1 MRQHVIKSKF
11 KGVYAFMILFE
22 ILRKI
27 NRYIKQNNKRRA
39 GIYLSP
45 VRRIERV
52 YPLLNERVCAMTFDD
67 GPSALPPNPLPSNRI
82 PQVNSKSNKD
92 TALGLTEVLMNTLEK
107 YDAVG
112 TFDCV
117 GSTRENY
124 PDKRGKRHTAKWG
137 GTAHDHYPDFEKDQF
152 AGVLNQPELGEAIL
166 QRGHEM
172 ANHGGRHVI
181 FGPMR
186 LIYDSR
192 VSLATLESVLEDLTL
207 FHNFVYSQYKH
218 TPTLS
223 RPPHYIDGIRGGLN
237 AYDVYAMMGY
247 QYMAASFDGGGWKPS
262 KGIYSEDVEAMVLPI
277 KKVLESDENALNG
290 HIIFQKDG
298 CNMSLQTPIADA
310 LDPQLQILE
319 EKGYKVI
326 GVNELVKRSPFEDYG
341 EGHIHFEE
349 AKDLINAGFIV
360 AYKNN
365 SFQPQRVLTF
375 GELVAM
381 TTPKDLFVALT
392 ALKSKQLRV
401 DFDYSKWHVGE
412 IESAHVKVRTSHPYY
427 WMFKYAKKQGYLGA
441 FSDRWDIN
449 DPVDAEMCIQ
459 YLDHVLAAHQTE
471 LSETEQRERDDLC
484 SKLKKVTKSP
494 LKRVDILPLLKATL
508 KSVKLM

>member
-1 MRQHVIKSKF
+1 
-11 KGVYAFMILFE
+11 MIVFE

-27 NRYIKQNNKRRA
+27 NRYIKQSKKSKA

-67 GPSALPPNPLPSNRI
+67 GPSALPPNPPRSNATLASASS
-82 PQVNSKSNKD
+82 QMDNMSNGVGS
-92 TALGLTEVLMNTLEK
+92 LGLTETLMTILEK
-107 YDAVG
+107 YNAVG
-112 TFDCV
+112 TFDCI
-117 GSTRENY
+117 GGTQENY
-124 PDKRGKRHTAKWG
+124 PDKRGKLHTAKWG
-137 GTAHDHYPDFEKDQF
+137 GTAHDHYPDFERDQF
-152 AGVLNQPELGEAIL
+152 AGILNQPELGKSVL

-192 VSLATLESVLEDLTL
+192 TSLSSLESVLEDLTL
-207 FHNFVYSQYKH
+207 FHNFAHEQFNH
-218 TPTLS
+218 TATFS
-223 RPPHYIDGIRGGLN
+223 RPPHYIDGIKGGLN

-262 KGIYSEDVEAMVLPI
+262 KGQYNEDVEAMVSPLR
-277 KKVLESDENALNG
+277 KSLDADANTLNG
-290 HIIFQKDG
+290 QIIFQKDG

-310 LDPQLQILE
+310 LEPQLQILK

-326 GVNELVKRSPFEDYG
+326 GVGELVKRSPFEDYG
-341 EGHIHFEE
+341 EGHAHFED
-349 AKDLINAGFIV
+349 ARTLINAGFIV

-365 SFQPQRVLTF
+365 SFQPQRILTF

-392 ALKSKQLRV
+392 ALKTKQLRV
-401 DFDYSKWHVGE
+401 DFDYAKWHVDK
-412 IESAHVKVRTSHPYY
+412 IEAAFVKVRTTHPYY
-427 WMFKYAKKQGYLGA
+427 WMFKYAKKQGYLGQYM
-441 FSDRWDIN
+441 DQWDI
-449 DPVDAEMCIQ
+449 DDSMDAHRCIQ
-459 YLDHVLAAHQTE
+459 YLDHVLKAHQVE
-471 LSETEQRERDDLC
+471 LNTDQQQERARLC
-484 SKLKKVTKSP
+484 SELMKMATPS
-494 LKRVDILPLLKATL
+494 LKRVEILPLLKATL
-508 KSVKLM
+508 ESAKLL

>member
-1 MRQHVIKSKF
+1 
-11 KGVYAFMILFE
+11 MILFE

-27 NRYIKQNNKRRA
+27 NRYVKQNNKRKA

-52 YPLLNERVCAMTFDD
+52 YPLLNARVCAMTFDD
-67 GPSALPPNPLPSNRI
+67 GPSALPPNPPKATDKETT
-82 PQVNSKSNKD
+82 Q
-92 TALGLTEVLMNTLEK
+92 GLTEDLMDTLEK

-117 GSTRENY
+117 GGTQENY
-124 PDKRGKRHTAKWG
+124 PDKRGKLHTAKWG
-137 GTAHDHYPDFEKDQF
+137 GVAHDHYPDYEKDQF
-152 AGVLNQPELGEAIL
+152 AGILNQPELGMRVL
-166 QRGHEM
+166 HRGHEM
-172 ANHGGRHVI
+172 ANHGGRHVL

-192 VSLATLESVLEDLTL
+192 VSLASLENVLEDLTL
-207 FHNFVYSQYKH
+207 FHNFAYTHFKH

-262 KGIYSEDVEAMVLPI
+262 KGDYRADVEAMVLPI
-277 KKVLESDENALNG
+277 KQVLESDANALNG
-290 HIIFQKDG
+290 QIIFQKDG

-310 LDPQLQILE
+310 LDPQLQILK

-326 GVNELVKRSPFEDYG
+326 GVDALIKESPFEDYG
-341 EGHIHFEE
+341 EGHVAFED
-349 AKDLINAGFIV
+349 ARDLINAGFIV

-365 SFQPQRVLTF
+365 SFQPQRTLTF
-375 GELVAM
+375 GELVVM

-392 ALKSKQLRV
+392 ALKSNQLRV
-401 DFDYSKWHVGE
+401 DFDYAKWHVEE
-412 IESAHVKVRTSHPYY
+412 IEKVKVKVRTSHPYY
-427 WMFKYAKKQGYLGA
+427 WMFKYAKKQGYLET

-459 YLDHVLAAHQTE
+459 YLDQVLTAHQVCLTDLSADEQSDRDHLRAE
-471 LSETEQRERDDLC
+471 L
-484 SKLKKVTKSP
+484 LKMKANP
-494 LKRVDILPLLKATL
+494 LKRVDVLPLLRATL
-508 KSVKLM
+508 KSVKLV